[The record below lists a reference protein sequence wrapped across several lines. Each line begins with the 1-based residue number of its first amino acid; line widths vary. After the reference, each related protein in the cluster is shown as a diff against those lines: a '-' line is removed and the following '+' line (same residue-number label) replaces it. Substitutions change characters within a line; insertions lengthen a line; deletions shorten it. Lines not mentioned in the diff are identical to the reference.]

1 MECYVEIPF
10 KYYDIFYQHLWTI
23 LSREDESQHKLEL
36 FYLLSLPFNSAQEIN
51 NEFRGKM
58 IIPQVFSVNKMHREF
73 SSDND
78 WKGFRKRITFCFG
91 YWLHGTIFY
100 SNLLKGL
107 FSKLEF
113 IGYFI
118 KSSRPENKYRIF
130 YLKNI
135 ICFIFDWK
143 VQTPCPITHKQTTFK
158 LIPNLDSNQNSKN
171 ACPVNINIK
180 SSNGPE
186 IKSTAGSRAHPFW
199 KAI

>member
-1 MECYVEIPF
+1 MLAFIKWALLNRCKFVHYGKNEIGWSSSRIYLEQINILKEMECYVEIPF

-143 VQTPCPITHKQTTFK
+143 VQTPCPITH
-158 LIPNLDSNQNSKN
+158 
-171 ACPVNINIK
+171 
-180 SSNGPE
+180 
-186 IKSTAGSRAHPFW
+186 
-199 KAI
+199 